1 MNTLTTKAQLRKG
14 GGCYQFDDQSTTE
27 ARGDVS
33 TLMAKA
39 QLRTGGGDVITLTIK
54 AQLRKGG
61 GGMMTL

>member
-14 GGCYQFDDQSTTE
+14 GGCNQFDDQSTTE

-39 QLRTGGGDVITLTIK
+39 QLRTGGGGCYHFDDQSTTEE
-54 AQLRKGG
+54 RGG
-61 GGMMTL
+61 EC